1 MPLGLYPA
9 SVPSTLMGIPDGID
23 ATRATLR
30 AMVRYAR
37 SGQTDVPL
45 ITLARQ
51 IISNRVP
58 MSGTSKNYAAQ
69 MAALQN
75 WVRDQIR
82 YVRDP
87 VGAEMVQT
95 PERTLDIK
103 AGDCDDKS
111 VLLAALL
118 MSAGFQCRFV
128 AVGLKGGPYSHVF
141 VEARLGTRWVP
152 CETIVAGKEPGWY
165 PENVTRRMEAHI

>member
-1 MPLGLYPA
+1 MSLGYLPN
-9 SVPSTLMGIPDGID
+9 SVPSTLAGLPEGVD

-30 AMVRYAR
+30 AMVKYAR
-37 SGQTDVPL
+37 AGQLETPV

-51 IISNRVP
+51 ILGSSLP
-58 MSGTSKNYAAQ
+58 QTGTSKNYADQ
-69 MAALQN
+69 LRALQN
-75 WVRDQIR
+75 WVRDRIR

-95 PERTLDIK
+95 PSRTLQI
-103 AGDCDDKS
+103 ASGDCDDKS

-118 MSAGFQCRFV
+118 CSIGFPCRFV
-128 AVGLKGGPYSHVF
+128 AVGFKGGAYSHVF

-152 CETIVAGKEPGWY
+152 CETIVQGKEPGWY